1 MFINWNAYA
10 SDQKSSPD
18 SNSERQ
24 VFFPHNS
31 ERIVLDGTLMYG
43 VNPQAIE
50 AAVDD
55 YAVYIQFNQSFGN
68 VSISLYN
75 QSGILIHSSEVDSS
89 AQQQIVIP
97 FINSTSGTYTLII
110 ENNNGWVEGDFVQD

>member
-1 MFINWNAYA
+1 
-10 SDQKSSPD
+10 
-18 SNSERQ
+18 
-24 VFFPHNS
+24 
-31 ERIVLDGTLMYG
+31 MYG

-75 QSGILIHSSEVDSS
+75 QSGSLIHSSEVDSS